1 MKRDRQQSRR
11 DVARLEILRQELLA
25 PLLSVEGHLEL
36 LKEHLGDK
44 NCVADLEKIEQAAG
58 QTRELVD
65 AMLAAETEQVDTAEQ
80 ERIRSRYRHDL
91 RNSVGAIAG
100 YSEIILEDLEDSG
113 QLSDEARSYIENQL
127 ADASKL
133 LLIVDTLFKGEQGFD
148 QGSEAALNVDIHSV
162 FDSFERSEEERNDSL
177 SGHILVVDDN
187 DSSRNLLTHQ
197 LSRQAHTTSSAAS
210 GRQALETIRRSAPD
224 LILLDLFMP
233 DMNGFDVL
241 REMHKDKALRT
252 IPVIIITGLS
262 DREAAARC
270 IEAGAFDILTKPVSP
285 NLLWA
290 RVNACLERKAWHD
303 KELAYQRQLEKSYA
317 FIRKVFGRYLSDEVV
332 EQILESDDGMQMG
345 GGKREVTIMM
355 TDIRG
360 FSMLS
365 QQLDPQDCVKMLNN
379 YFGVMTPLIQ
389 KYNGVIDE
397 FLGDAILA
405 IFGAPVANDRHAEHA
420 VACALEM
427 QQAMHEVNLN
437 NQRWGLPDIEMG
449 IALNTGE
456 VVVGNI
462 GSESRSK
469 YGVVGHH
476 VNLTARIE
484 SFTVGGQVMASE
496 YTVKALQP
504 EIDTPR
510 SLEIEAKG
518 ISGRLMIHEIGA
530 IGDPYHLRLDT
541 AEVEAKPLRAALPV
555 TFNRLSGKAIADEQ
569 VDGQLVAAAGR
580 IAHLAT
586 RATLEAMSNLRMRVS
601 GYPGAESDQI
611 FSKVTAVIEEPAR
624 TNGEN
629 RYIIRFTSASPAAR
643 EHILSMV
650 AAE

>member
-44 NCVADLEKIEQAAG
+44 DCAADLEKIEQAAG

-65 AMLAAETEQVDTAEQ
+65 AMLAAETKQVDAAEQ

-100 YSEIILEDLEDSG
+100 YSEIILEDLEDG
-113 QLSDEARSYIENQL
+113 EQLSEEARSYIENQL

-148 QGSEAALNVDIHSV
+148 QGSAAALNVDIHSV
-162 FDSFERSEEERNDSL
+162 FDSFERSAEERNDTL

-187 DSSRNLLTHQ
+187 DSSRNLLIHQ
-197 LSRQAHTTSSAAS
+197 LTRQAHTTSSAAS
-210 GRQALETIRRSAPD
+210 GRQALETIRRAAPD

-241 REMHKDKALRT
+241 REMHTDKALRT

-303 KELAYQRQLEKSYA
+303 KELAYQRQLEKSYT

-332 EQILESDDGMQMG
+332 AQILESDDGMQMG

-427 QQAMHEVNLN
+427 QRAMHEVNQN
-437 NQRWGLPDIEMG
+437 NDRWGLPDIEMG

-518 ISGRLMIHEIGA
+518 IRGRLMIHEISA

-541 AEVEAKPLRAALPV
+541 AEVVARPLREALPV

-569 VDGQLVAAAGR
+569 VDGHLVAAAGR

-586 RATLEAMSNLRMRVS
+586 RARLEAMSNLRMRVN
-601 GYPGAESDQI
+601 GYPGAENDQI
-611 FSKVTAVIEEPAR
+611 FSKVTTVIEEPAR
-624 TNGEN
+624 SNGKN
-629 RYIIRFTSASPAAR
+629 RYIIRFTSASRAAR
-643 EHILSMV
+643 EHILSLV

>member
-1 MKRDRQQSRR
+1 MSANSQQSRR

-25 PLLSVEGHLEL
+25 PLLSIEGHVEL
-36 LKEHLGDK
+36 LREHIRDEDCLDDLGK
-44 NCVADLEKIEQAAG
+44 VEEAAG

-65 AMLAAETEQVDTAEQ
+65 AMLAAELEQPDAG
-80 ERIRSRYRHDL
+80 ERESIRSRYRHDL

-100 YSEIILEDLEDSG
+100 YSEIILEDLEDSE
-113 QLSDEARSYIENQL
+113 QLSDEARNYIDNQL
-127 ADASKL
+127 ADAGKL
-133 LLIVDTLFKGEQGFD
+133 LLMVDTLFQGEQGFD
-148 QGSEAALNVDIHSV
+148 KASEAALNVDIHSV
-162 FDSFERSEEERNDSL
+162 FDSFERSEADRGDGL
-177 SGHILVVDDN
+177 SGRILVVDDN

-197 LSRQAHTTSSAAS
+197 LSRQGHTTSGAAS
-210 GRQALETIRRSAPD
+210 GRQALEAIRRSAPD

-241 REMHKDKALRT
+241 REMHKDLTLRA

-270 IEAGAFDILTKPVSP
+270 IEAGAFDMLIKPVSP
-285 NLLWA
+285 SLLSA
-290 RVNACLERKAWHD
+290 RVTACLERKAWHD
-303 KELAYQRQLEKSYA
+303 KELAYQHQLEKSYT

-332 EQILESDDGMQMG
+332 EQILEADDGMQMG

-365 QQLDPQDCVKMLNN
+365 QQLDPQDCVRMLNN

-405 IFGAPVANDRHAEHA
+405 IFGAPVSNDRHAEHA

-427 QQAMHEVNLN
+427 QRAMTQVNRN
-437 NQRWGLPDIEMG
+437 NLEWGMPDIEMG

-462 GSESRSK
+462 GSEVRSK

-484 SFTVGGQVMASE
+484 SFTLGGQVMASE
-496 YTVKALQP
+496 FTIAALQP
-504 EIDTPR
+504 EIVSPR
-510 SLEIEAKG
+510 SLEMEAKG
-518 ISGRLMIHEIGA
+518 IKGRLMIHEITA
-530 IGDPYHLRLDT
+530 IGEPYNLAIDT
-541 AEVEAKPLRAALPV
+541 GEAAAQPLREALPV
-555 TFNRLSGKAIADEQ
+555 TFNRLTGKAIADEQ
-569 VDGQLVAAAGR
+569 VDGALVAAAGR
-580 IAHLAT
+580 VAHLAT
-586 RATLEAMSNLRMRVS
+586 GATLETMSNLRMRMT
-601 GYPGAESDQI
+601 GYPGAEDDQL
-611 FSKVTAVIEEPAR
+611 FSKVTTVIEEPGGN
-624 TNGEN
+624 NGQN
-629 RYIIRFTSASPAAR
+629 RYIIQFTSASPAAR
-643 EHILSMV
+643 EYILSLV
-650 AAE
+650 AAD